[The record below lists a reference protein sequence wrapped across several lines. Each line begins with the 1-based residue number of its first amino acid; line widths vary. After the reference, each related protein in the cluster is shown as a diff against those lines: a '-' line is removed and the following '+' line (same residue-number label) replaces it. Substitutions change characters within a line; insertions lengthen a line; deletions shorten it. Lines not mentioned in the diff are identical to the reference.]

1 MQKRVLYVTG
11 FSGFVGQNV
20 GSYFASNSGIECV
33 ALDLRKPLAA
43 DQWIP
48 GSAILHL
55 AGKAHDLRRVQEPD
69 SYYQINY
76 ELTRKLYD
84 AFLVSEASCFIF
96 MSSVKAAADR
106 VVGVLTEE
114 MPATPQTDYGKSK
127 LMAEEYIQSRPL
139 PAGKQYFIL
148 RPCMIHGPGNKG
160 NLTLLYQLLQKGI
173 PWPLG
178 AFENQRSFLG
188 ISNLCFVIDSL
199 LKNSQVASGIYQV
212 ADDAPLSTNQL
223 VTLIASVMGKTA
235 VMWKIPVKWVKMLAK
250 AGDILHLPLTTE
262 KLQKLTESYVVSN
275 HKIATALG
283 KQLPLS
289 SEEGIRQ
296 TIGSFVKQP

>member
-1 MQKRVLYVTG
+1 MT
-11 FSGFVGQNV
+11 GFVGTHLSDYLQKRNYEI
-20 GSYFASNSGIECV
+20 G
-33 ALDLRKPLAA
+33 ALNLRTKGGDALPA
-43 DQWIP
+43 DA
-48 GSAILHL
+48 GAIIHL

-84 AFLVSEASCFIF
+84 AFLVSEATCFIF

-106 VVGVLTEE
+106 VEGVLTEE

-199 LKNSQVASGIYQV
+199 LSNNLVPSGIYQV
-212 ADDAPLSTNQL
+212 ADDEPLSTNQL
-223 VTLIASVMGKTA
+223 VALIASEMGKTA
-235 VMWKIPVKWVKMLAK
+235 VKWKVPLKWVKMLAK

-275 HKIATALG
+275 HKIVTALG
-283 KQLPLS
+283 KELPLS

>member
-1 MQKRVLYVTG
+1 MLYVTG
-11 FSGFVGQNV
+11 FSGFVGRNA
-20 GSYFASNSGIECV
+20 GSYFAADPDITCE
-33 ALDLRKPLAA
+33 ALDLRKPLAT
-43 DQWIP
+43 DQWLP

-69 SYYQINY
+69 SYYRINY

-84 AFLVSEASCFIF
+84 AFLLSEATCFIF

-106 VVGVLTEE
+106 VEGVLMEE

-139 PAGKQYFIL
+139 PAGKQYIIL

-178 AFENQRSFLG
+178 AFQNQRSFLG
-188 ISNLCFVIDSL
+188 ISNLCFVIDAL
-199 LKNSQVASGIYQV
+199 LRNSQVPSGIYQV
-212 ADDAPLSTNQL
+212 ADDSPLSTNQL
-223 VTLIASVMGKTA
+223 VSLIASVMGKTA
-235 VMWKIPVKWVKMLAK
+235 VIWKVPVKWVKMLAK

-275 HKIATALG
+275 HKIVTALG